1 MLNNSGNTFLIKW
14 DRIKLQVTELVFH
27 EYIDFVRKQKYR
39 RWIGEIREIIKII
52 FGALLKESPNPLDI
66 KIGKIKK

>member
-1 MLNNSGNTFLIKW
+1 MLNNSGNAFLIKW
-14 DRIKLQVTELVFH
+14 ARIKLQVTELVFH

-39 RWIGEIREIIKII
+39 LWIGEIREIIKII